1 MKLKNH
7 TQIKE
12 FTKFLMAIVIAYF
25 FFAAPANALTWGGH
39 SPKNC

>member
-12 FTKFLMAIVIAYF
+12 LAKFLMAIVIAYF
-25 FFAAPANALTWGGH
+25 FAAPANALTWGT
-39 SPKNC
+39 

>member
-12 FTKFLMAIVIAYF
+12 LAKFLMAIVIAYF
-25 FFAAPANALTWGGH
+25 FSLRLPML
-39 SPKNC
+39 